1 MKTIVSSQRVEIPEG
16 VQVAINSRKVTV
28 TGKYGTLR
36 KSFRHLPIDVRL
48 NKLKKYIKVVMW
60 FGVPDSL
67 ACVRTV
73 CSHLKNMF
81 TGVTKKFLY
90 KMRLVHAHFPINSNI
105 VNDNKLI
112 EIRNYLGEKRVRFV
126 KALPGVVIEKS
137 PSVKDEI
144 YVSGADI
151 ENVSL
156 TAALI
161 HQSVLCRNKDIRK
174 FLDGIYVSEVT
185 TVEKDE

>member
-1 MKTIVSSQRVEIPEG
+1 MKTIITTQKIKIPDGVNVS
-16 VQVAINSRKVTV
+16 INARKVTV
-28 TGKYGTLR
+28 TGKHGTLR
-36 KSFRHLPIDVRL
+36 RNFRHLPIDMRL
-48 NKLKKYIKVVMW
+48 DKLRKHIKVVMW
-60 FGVPDSL
+60 FGVPDRL
-67 ACVRTV
+67 ACIRTV
-73 CSHLKNMF
+73 CSHIENMF

-126 KALPGVVIEKS
+126 KALPGVIIEKS
-137 PSVKDEI
+137 PNVKDEI
-144 YVSGADI
+144 YVSGTDI

>member
-1 MKTIVSSQRVEIPEG
+1 MKTIVSSQKVTIPDG
-16 VQVAINSRKVTV
+16 VTVAIKARKIIVG
-28 TGKYGTLR
+28 GKYGVLKR
-36 KSFRHLPIDVRL
+36 NFRHLPIDIRL
-48 NKLKKYIKVVMW
+48 NPLKKYIKIVMW
-60 FGVPDSL
+60 FGTPDRL

-81 TGVTKKFLY
+81 IGVTKKFLF

-105 VNDNKLI
+105 VENNTRI
-112 EIRNYLGEKRVRFV
+112 EIRNYLGEKSVRSV
-126 KALPGVVIEKS
+126 KALPGVTIEKS
-137 PSVKDEI
+137 PNVKDEI